1 MERAW
6 EIGIHAFP
14 KVWEILFHQIPNLW
28 FTREMNRSSHQDPI
42 ALEKTTIPILWEKPG
57 KVVPTLLPKRGCFFF
72 IRFLSYGML
81 HHTVNAWSFPSI
93 SHSIKK
99 YSKTHPLGT
108 AWELVSTLF
117 QNYGWFSSIRFPSCG
132 MLYCMGN
139 AWLFQ
144 SISHSMG
151 KCSKAHPIGEI
162 LNIDTNTFSQSMTF
176 PFHKVFTLWYYEMF
190 WFSHEF
196 LITWE
201 NAAKSILWQEPG
213 ISILLS
219 IYLSFCSNK
228 FPLLYTTFNGWYM
241 CFHTN
246 FL

>member
-1 MERAW
+1 MQQIHTFPKVSVFFFLIRSSTYGLLHHKGNVYVFPSISHSNGNKIKTNFMERAW

-28 FTREMNRSSHQDPI
+28 FTREMNRSFHQDPI

-57 KVVPTLLPKRGCFFF
+57 KVVPTLLPKCGCFFF

-117 QNYGWFSSIRFPSCG
+117 QNYGWFSSI
-132 MLYCMGN
+132 
-139 AWLFQ
+139 
-144 SISHSMG
+144 
-151 KCSKAHPIGEI
+151 
-162 LNIDTNTFSQSMTF
+162 
-176 PFHKVFTLWYYEMF
+176 
-190 WFSHEF
+190 
-196 LITWE
+196 
-201 NAAKSILWQEPG
+201 
-213 ISILLS
+213 
-219 IYLSFCSNK
+219 
-228 FPLLYTTFNGWYM
+228 
-241 CFHTN
+241 
-246 FL
+246 